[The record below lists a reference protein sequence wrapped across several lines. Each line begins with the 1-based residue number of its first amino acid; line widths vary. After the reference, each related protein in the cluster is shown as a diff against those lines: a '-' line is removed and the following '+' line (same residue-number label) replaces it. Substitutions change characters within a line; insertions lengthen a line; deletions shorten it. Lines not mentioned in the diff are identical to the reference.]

1 MAARGRCP
9 ECGSASLVEDA
20 HYAQQQLVCSA
31 CGCVL
36 SEGLLTTTYT
46 DEEHLREVAYSQS
59 TGQKEQLSRCL
70 QRGIRRVQD
79 LCKVLQLPAT
89 FEETAVSYL
98 QRALQL
104 PAFHLL
110 SLEKKELLGGCCVL
124 VACRQHRWPLTMGTV
139 CSLLYARQELFAS
152 VFLSLQRELGLS
164 VPALGLADLVTTHL
178 NSFRLVQPTASVP
191 APFLEDKEQLLAR
204 TLAIVELAS
213 EAWLVT
219 GRHPVPLVTAAAFL
233 AWQSLRP
240 GPRLRCPL
248 ARFCRL
254 AGVDLPPPAH
264 LRLAELLEVLL
275 GMASQL
281 SWLRAFRLDK
291 RTVVKHIGDLLQH
304 RLFLL
309 KRAFSQQDG
318 QGQQDTAPGQ
328 GSGSQECP
336 GQGSGS
342 QECPGQDSVSQ
353 ECPEQDS
360 VSQGSLGKDSLDKDS
375 PCQDSVSQECPEQDS
390 VSQGSLDK
398 DSVSQECP
406 EQDSVSQGSLD
417 KDSVNKDSPGQDCPG
432 QGPRSSPAVAQQQGC
447 PSAGKQQ
454 QRGGSLRPLLPPCL
468 LRPRKRPRP
477 AAASAPA
484 VALTG
489 DEPISD
495 SEIEQYLR
503 SPEEIRAF
511 RKAKAWP

>member
-9 ECGSASLVEDA
+9 ECGSGSLVEDA
-20 HYAQQQLVCSA
+20 HYAQQQLVCAA

-79 LCKVLQLPAT
+79 LCKVLQLPAV
-89 FEETAVSYL
+89 FEDTAVSYF

-104 PAFHLL
+104 PAFHLV
-110 SLEKKELLGGCCVL
+110 SLEKKELLGGCCVF

-164 VPALGLADLVTTHL
+164 VPALSLADLVTTHL

-204 TLAIVELAS
+204 TMAIVELAS
-213 EAWLVT
+213 ETWLVT
-219 GRHPVPLVTAAAFL
+219 GRHPVPVVTAAAFL

-240 GPRLRCPL
+240 GPRLCCPL

-264 LRLAELLEVLL
+264 LRLRELLEILL

-281 SWLRAFRLDK
+281 SWLRGFRLDK

-304 RLFLL
+304 RLLLL

-328 GSGSQECP
+328 GSGSQ
-336 GQGSGS
+336 G
-342 QECPGQDSVSQ
+342 
-353 ECPEQDS
+353 
-360 VSQGSLGKDSLDKDS
+360 SLDKGS
-375 PCQDSVSQECPEQDS
+375 G
-390 VSQGSLDK
+390 SQGSLDK
-398 DSVSQECP
+398 DSG
-406 EQDSVSQGSLD
+406 SQGSLD
-417 KDSVNKDSPGQDCPG
+417 KES
-432 QGPRSSPAVAQQQGC
+432 GC
-447 PSAGKQQ
+447 PWAGKQ

-468 LRPRKRPRP
+468 IHPRKRPRP
-477 AAASAPA
+477 AAPSAPA